1 MDPPSYDDA
10 CVVPRLSDN
19 QATNIPPPPS
29 YNACITPSLP
39 PPPTYR
45 EAVTTPLDPFPL
57 LIPPR
62 APTSVTSPPNSDTVV
77 HPLTEIGVT
86 LPVRTTQ
93 TRPASVVT
101 TQPRPVPISP
111 AYLTELSGV
120 VSCPFC
126 QQVVSSKVIYVPGRT
141 AWGMCVILAMLGL
154 FCGFC
159 LIPFM
164 VRSLHDVH
172 HYCPQCKRL
181 LHVHK
186 R

>member
-1 MDPPSYDDA
+1 MPVSYLDFQTTRQQTY
-10 CVVPRLSDN
+10 PLLHP
-19 QATNIPPPPS
+19 T
-29 YNACITPSLP
+29 TPALP
-39 PPPTYR
+39 PPCPLPPPTGKQ
-45 EAVTTPLDPFPL
+45 VGQTHVPQFFPPL
-57 LIPPR
+57 LYQLQIFR
-62 APTSVTSPPNSDTVV
+62 LHINQ
-77 HPLTEIGVT
+77 HPFVFIS
-86 LPVRTTQ
+86 
-93 TRPASVVT
+93 SVVT

-126 QQVVSSKVIYVPGRT
+126 QQVVSSKVKYVPGRT
-141 AWGMCVILAMLGL
+141 AWGMCVILVML

>member
-77 HPLTEIGVT
+77 HPLTESGQLEGHIRAWQDCLGHVCH
-86 LPVRTTQ
+86 PGDV
-93 TRPASVVT
+93 
-101 TQPRPVPISP
+101 
-111 AYLTELSGV
+111 GV
-120 VSCPFC
+120 VLWLLSDSVYGAQPTRRPSLLPAV
-126 QQVVSSKVIYVPGRT
+126 QKASARAQEVTSSH
-141 AWGMCVILAMLGL
+141 LNLG
-154 FCGFC
+154 
-159 LIPFM
+159 
-164 VRSLHDVH
+164 DVLRRVL
-172 HYCPQCKRL
+172 CTRG
-181 LHVHK
+181 
-186 R
+186 